1 MPKATFYN
9 IDSEKRE
16 RIIEVIIDEFSEN
29 TYEAASINQIVKA
42 SDIAKGSF
50 YQYFED
56 KLDIYKMAIEISYKE
71 RMGYIEKVNEDEMF
85 LDEFRIMREL
95 CISAIKFEI
104 DKPKLSSII
113 NKFHKISDRKF
124 KAEILEDL
132 DLDLDIKT
140 EFKKVLEKGIE
151 NGKIYYNVDVEFMSF
166 LLERIS
172 RSTKE
177 YFKIKKQ
184 EDKYI
189 NYEGFVNTAI
199 DLIENGI
206 KLRRNDNIEDIF

>member
-9 IDSEKRE
+9 IDSKKRE

-29 TYEAASINQIVKA
+29 TYETASINQIVKA
-42 SDIAKGSF
+42 SEIAKGSF

-56 KLDIYKMAIEISYKE
+56 KLDIYKMAIEICHKE
-71 RMGYIEKVNEDEMF
+71 RMAYIEKVNQDGMF

-95 CISAIKFEI
+95 CIAIIKFEI

-113 NKFHKISDRKF
+113 TKFHKISDRELKS
-124 KAEILEDL
+124 EILE

-140 EFKKVLEKGIE
+140 EFKKLLEKGME
-151 NGKIYYNVDVEFMSF
+151 SGKIYYNVDVEFMSF
-166 LLERIS
+166 LLENIS

-177 YFKIKKQ
+177 YFKIKKH

-206 KLRRNDNIEDIF
+206 KLRKNDNIEDIF